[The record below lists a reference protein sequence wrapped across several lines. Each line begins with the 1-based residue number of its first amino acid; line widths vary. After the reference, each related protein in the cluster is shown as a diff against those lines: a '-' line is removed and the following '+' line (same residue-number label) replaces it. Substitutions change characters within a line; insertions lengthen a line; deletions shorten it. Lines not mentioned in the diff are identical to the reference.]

1 MRAKRASIR
10 SRWWVELTAFFLL
23 CLALLGWLGQPI
35 SKVVVT
41 RKDDNIALLE
51 VKTLMKPY
59 VPSAWGFGSLQALQQ
74 AIQLADWVGAVTL
87 RRVWPGELHA
97 IVALRKPVAML
108 DDITYVDRQAQVFHA
123 LRPLKGAVP
132 VQWFAEEDESIAPW
146 SYLVKGP

>member
-1 MRAKRASIR
+1 
-10 SRWWVELTAFFLL
+10 
-23 CLALLGWLGQPI
+23 
-35 SKVVVT
+35 
-41 RKDDNIALLE
+41 
-51 VKTLMKPY
+51 MKPY

-132 VQWFAEEDESIAPW
+132 VQWFAEEDDVSDVFSFQSFIQQSCLKVYPLQAIAYRPNVAW
-146 SYLVKGP
+146 RIFLAMAPK